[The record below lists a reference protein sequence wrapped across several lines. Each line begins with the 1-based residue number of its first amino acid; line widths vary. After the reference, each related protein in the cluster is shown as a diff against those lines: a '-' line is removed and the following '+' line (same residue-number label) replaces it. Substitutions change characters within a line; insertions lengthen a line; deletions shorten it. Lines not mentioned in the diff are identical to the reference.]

1 MDGITLN
8 RQMKNRLN
16 KIMESGD
23 IKLDRNLT
31 ARCRLAQKFAKRDAS
46 GSSSGSAS
54 ASTSSSSSD
63 AASAS
68 GSSSS
73 ASGMSTRSLWT
84 DPDIRRTIETMDPE
98 QRYKYSQIGQE
109 LFKTGGIIDKMTMP
123 DVKDPQTAVFEAAA
137 QIKLMLRDGL
147 DPAEL
152 SEEEKVTLVAAIGPE
167 EAESKYGITIPDEVL
182 TIS

>member
-1 MDGITLN
+1 
-8 RQMKNRLN
+8 
-16 KIMESGD
+16 
-23 IKLDRNLT
+23 
-31 ARCRLAQKFAKRDAS
+31 
-46 GSSSGSAS
+46 
-54 ASTSSSSSD
+54 
-63 AASAS
+63 
-68 GSSSS
+68 
-73 ASGMSTRSLWT
+73 
-84 DPDIRRTIETMDPE
+84 
-98 QRYKYSQIGQE
+98 
-109 LFKTGGIIDKMTMP
+109 MTMP